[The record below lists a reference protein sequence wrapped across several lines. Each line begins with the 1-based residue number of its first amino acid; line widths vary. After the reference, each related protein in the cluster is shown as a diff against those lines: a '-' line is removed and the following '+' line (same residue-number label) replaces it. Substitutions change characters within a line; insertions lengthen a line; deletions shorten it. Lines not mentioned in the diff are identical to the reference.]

1 MQVAT
6 DVSYKNIE
14 LTIFNTQEEKPVQTI
29 KYFNTLREN
38 IDNFQSVN
46 TLHKYNINLLKIIS
60 AVYYDNAKN
69 FLPEVCKDGKLEY
82 HFNDLFEIFKFL
94 KNLNEKANYST

>member
-1 MQVAT
+1 
-6 DVSYKNIE
+6 
-14 LTIFNTQEEKPVQTI
+14 
-29 KYFNTLREN
+29 LREN